1 MSQLKFMKIGVTV
14 SAAIAKE
21 TVLSKLINM
30 INVFRIDVANKPF
43 DDVQKKY
50 IDTILKLDDSKTIV
64 LETKWEQITLKNI
77 SALSYQEWSQFTVEY
92 SHIDEDSSSILFVN
106 YSYLSEIPVW
116 ASIGFEWSDLVADVT
131 YNYDGM
137 ITCMVKCSGTIEP
150 KSKILF
156 FGYKPKLSFL
166 SEKDKKDIIWWIQ
179 SGVNLLAASAV
190 RSSDDIIDMRNFLQ
204 HNNWEWI
211 KIYTRLHHSDML
223 QELESIIKV
232 SDGIVLN
239 YEHIERAQW
248 QYSMEALILLIK
260 KYGKPVMICL
270 SLEDIE
276 SEDIFKNNITT
287 YIKRW
292 IDLVM
297 VEDNVTENKL
307 PVETIQNLTNM
318 FIDAEMSN
326 CYEPVCD
333 RFTYIIDNH
342 IYEANYMITLLPKI
356 IEDIDAKV
364 IICYTSTWVT
374 AAKIA
379 SLKLSIPS
387 IVFTKNDPVYRYN
400 NLLWSVKWYRIWQTS
415 TYSQFKQI
423 GKEMIRMHFKGN
435 ISLDDKVIILSLLE
449 PSSHG
454 TLSQDSSIESMI
466 NGIEVYKFK
475 NI

>member
-77 SALSYQEWSQFTVEY
+77 SALSYQEGSQFTVEY
-92 SHIDEDSSSILFVN
+92 SHIDEDSDSILFVN

-116 ASIGFEWSDLVADVT
+116 ASIGFEWSDLVADVIH
-131 YNYDGM
+131 NYDGM
-137 ITCMVKCSGTIEP
+137 ITCTAKRSGTIQP

-166 SEKDKKDIIWWIQ
+166 SEKDKKDIIRWIQ

-190 RSSDDIIDMRNFLQ
+190 
-204 HNNWEWI
+204 
-211 KIYTRLHHSDML
+211 K
-223 QELESIIKV
+223 ELESIIKV

-239 YEHIERAQW
+239 YEHIGRAQW
-248 QYSMEALILLIK
+248 QYTMESLILLIK

-276 SEDIFKNNITT
+276 NENIFRNNITT

-307 PVETIQNLTNM
+307 PVETIQSLTNM

-326 CYEPVCD
+326 CHESVYD

-356 IEDIDAKV
+356 IQDIDAKV

-435 ISLDDKVIILSLLE
+435 ISLDDKVIILSLVE